1 MNAKNIYICNIQ
13 RNHIILVKRFKMRRI
28 VLLLSLLTSF
38 VVLNAQSRNKKSE
51 YESIK
56 NDTTYY
62 YGVTSE
68 LTSENQAYDEA
79 VEDLYKN
86 IAQNCEPNAIM
97 VGEVELKKHIIDIVT
112 TFEAPIKQKSKV
124 VAVEENFEDD
134 EYSYMVYISKKDF
147 RDMCAERQASVQTL
161 VTRGFKSED
170 EDNYQLE
177 DALKS
182 YYWAM
187 MLCVAHPYG
196 KTLKVNVDDEDV
208 VAYDWLIERVDGSNG
223 ILKSISVVVPKENAI
238 QETDDGLLVNLNV
251 RSTTGLP
258 ITNLQLQYN
267 NGNKRMPTSVENG
280 KTTILLNKD
289 TKPKINLR
297 VEYEFEL
304 ESITKPD
311 VNMVLKKFDEI
322 PLKNYKKN
330 IDLTAHMNNVV
341 KEEEIQ
347 PGDFEKSSKLESTDI
362 NNMRRKID
370 AKFQVKD
377 PEYLAIMQEIEKAF
391 RDKNYASVKHYF
403 TDEAYGMV
411 DTLTRYGKM
420 MVVGQ
425 QDYSFIKFGN
435 QIICRDINMRFDFRN
450 HVSFNRDVVFRF
462 NYDTK
467 KVESIAFRLSS
478 VTEKDIVTRTKWSAE
493 ARLVLINFLEDYQTA
508 YALKR
513 YDYLEAIYSDDALI
527 IVGHVVNKTV
537 IPDRAE
543 FNLPAH
549 EVKLMTYDKD
559 TYFKNLSRTFK
570 LQEYINL
577 RFADTEFTRATPNNR
592 EVYGVRLLQEYYS
605 STYGDV
611 GYLFLL
617 VDLTEEDKP
626 LIHVRAWQ
634 PDKVELEKL
643 MDMKDLRL

>member
-1 MNAKNIYICNIQ
+1 MK
-13 RNHIILVKRFKMRRI
+13 KI
-28 VLLLSLLTSF
+28 VLLLSLLVIS
-38 VVLNAQSRNKKSE
+38 VMLNAQSKNKKSE

-62 YGVTSE
+62 YGVTPE

-267 NGNKRMPTSVENG
+267 NDNKRMPTSVENG

-347 PGDFEKSSKLESTDI
+347 PGDFEKSSK
-362 NNMRRKID
+362 RR
-370 AKFQVKD
+370 V
-377 PEYLAIMQEIEKAF
+377 
-391 RDKNYASVKHYF
+391 
-403 TDEAYGMV
+403 V
-411 DTLTRYGKM
+411 D
-420 MVVGQ
+420 
-425 QDYSFIKFGN
+425 
-435 QIICRDINMRFDFRN
+435 
-450 HVSFNRDVVFRF
+450 
-462 NYDTK
+462 
-467 KVESIAFRLSS
+467 
-478 VTEKDIVTRTKWSAE
+478 
-493 ARLVLINFLEDYQTA
+493 
-508 YALKR
+508 
-513 YDYLEAIYSDDALI
+513 
-527 IVGHVVNKTV
+527 
-537 IPDRAE
+537 
-543 FNLPAH
+543 
-549 EVKLMTYDKD
+549 
-559 TYFKNLSRTFK
+559 
-570 LQEYINL
+570 
-577 RFADTEFTRATPNNR
+577 
-592 EVYGVRLLQEYYS
+592 
-605 STYGDV
+605 
-611 GYLFLL
+611 
-617 VDLTEEDKP
+617 
-626 LIHVRAWQ
+626 
-634 PDKVELEKL
+634 
-643 MDMKDLRL
+643 